1 MENRPPYFTKYWPK
15 RKSRCYS
22 YCYCKYTLPRCKY
35 LGVNIKSTKHDPPH
49 APASAIKKVKRREH
63 KQTPTKVLWCGEHT
77 RFSEGEKTTAKAKP
91 KMRAKATKIFVLR
104 PPFRRSISMK
114 EKEDAARAKAVEAAE
129 MQLAE
134 AFFAKEL
141 RTNENDGYASDSSGY
156 MSLTD

>member
-1 MENRPPYFTKYWPK
+1 
-15 RKSRCYS
+15 
-22 YCYCKYTLPRCKY
+22 
-35 LGVNIKSTKHDPPH
+35 LGGPH

-63 KQTPTKVLWCGEHT
+63 KQAPTKVLKKVKRW
-77 RFSEGEKTTAKAKP
+77 AKAK
-91 KMRAKATKIFVLR
+91 KRAKAVEAAEMQLAEAF
-104 PPFRRSISMK
+104 FAK
-114 EKEDAARAKAVEAAE
+114 ELAVEAAE